1 MSVADPVETP
11 EAEVL
16 FERVGDHVALVTL
29 NRPAVH
35 NAVNVAVAE
44 ALEGYVM
51 QIEADRSIRAAVLA
65 SRGSSFC
72 AGADLREVAAGR
84 ALQLARPETGFA
96 GFVYACKTK
105 PWIAAVQGPA
115 YGGGT
120 EIALACD
127 MIVAGEKA
135 GFGLPE
141 VKRGLIAGA
150 GGAYRVT
157 SVLPRPVAIE
167 MVVTGEPI
175 AARRAYELG
184 LVNHL
189 VDAGEEVNTAL
200 RLAETIARNAPLS
213 VRESLRLTRAAA
225 DRGEAEN
232 RKLQDEVVANV
243 LASPDLA
250 EGAKAFIERR
260 APVWTS

>member
-1 MSVADPVETP
+1 MSMANKSGTLG
-11 EAEVL
+11 EVL
-16 FERVGDHVALVTL
+16 FERVGEHVVLVTL
-29 NRPAVH
+29 NRPDAH

-44 ALEGYVM
+44 ALEACVM
-51 QIEADRSIRAAVLA
+51 QIEADPTIRAAVLA
-65 SRGSSFC
+65 ARGKSFC

-96 GFVYACKTK
+96 GFVYAAKSK
-105 PWIAAVQGPA
+105 PWIAAVQGA
-115 YGGGT
+115 AFGGGT

-127 MIVAGEKA
+127 MIIAGEKA
-135 GFGLPE
+135 SFALPE

-157 SVLPRPVAIE
+157 NVLPRPVAIE

-175 AARRAYELG
+175 GAQRAYELG

-189 VDAGEEVNTAL
+189 VAGGEEVAAAL

-213 VRESLRLTRAAA
+213 VRESLRLTRFAA
-225 DRGEAEN
+225 DRGESEN
-232 RKLQDEVVANV
+232 LRLQEEVVTNV
-243 LASPDLA
+243 LASPNLA
-250 EGAKAFIERR
+250 EGAKAFIEKR
-260 APVWTS
+260 APVWTD

>member
-1 MSVADPVETP
+1 MTTDATETQTD
-11 EAEVL
+11 VL

-29 NRPAVH
+29 NRPNVH
-35 NAVNVAVAE
+35 NAVNAAVAE
-44 ALEGYVM
+44 ALESYVM
-51 QIEADRSIRAAVLA
+51 QIEADRTIRAVVLA
-65 SRGSSFC
+65 ARGNSFC

-84 ALQLARPETGFA
+84 ANQLARPKTGFA
-96 GFVYACKTK
+96 GFVYAAKTK
-105 PWIAAVQGPA
+105 PWIASVQGAA

-120 EIALACD
+120 EIAIACD

-135 GFGLPE
+135 SFGLPE

-157 SVLPRPVAIE
+157 KVLPRPIAIE

-175 AARRAYELG
+175 GAQRAYDLG

-189 VDAGEEVNTAL
+189 VPSGEEVAAAL
-200 RLAETIARNAPLS
+200 KLAETIGRNAPLS
-213 VRESLRLTRAAA
+213 VRESLRLTRFAA
-225 DRGEAEN
+225 DRGEEEC
-232 RKLQDEVVANV
+232 RKLQNEAVANV

-250 EGAKAFIERR
+250 EGANAFIERR
-260 APVWTS
+260 APVWAG

>member
-1 MSVADPVETP
+1 MSDTET
-11 EAEVL
+11 AEVL

-29 NRPAVH
+29 NRPNVH

-44 ALEGYVM
+44 TLEALVIE
-51 QIEADRSIRAAVLA
+51 IEADRTIRAAVLA
-65 SRGSSFC
+65 ARGSSFC

-96 GFVYACKTK
+96 GFVYAAKTK

-120 EIALACD
+120 EIALTCD

-135 GFGLPE
+135 SFGLPE

-150 GGAYRVT
+150 SGAYRVT
-157 SVLPRPVAIE
+157 NVLPRPIAIE

-175 AARRAYELG
+175 GAQRAYDLG
-184 LVNHL
+184 FINHL
-189 VDAGEEVNTAL
+189 VASGEEVAAAL
-200 RLAETIARNAPLS
+200 RLAETIARNAPVS
-213 VRESLRLTRAAA
+213 VRESLGLTRAAA

-232 RKLQDEVVANV
+232 RRLQDAAVAHV
-243 LASPDLA
+243 LASPDLH
-250 EGAKAFIERR
+250 EGAKAFIEKR
-260 APVWTS
+260 APVWTG